1 VFASCPD
8 QARELEGK
16 TPPKES
22 SESLSSS
29 DAFVAGTEWL
39 TKELENGKLC
49 ARETVVL
56 AAHSFHSL
64 VQGPELPP
72 HLATSSSSETNQDN
86 PDSLPG
92 ISTVQKKRIV
102 ELLAQYSVRLI
113 VTTEGPEDRV
123 ITVQT
128 TRNPNASADEEDE
141 VKKTEMVVCSPL
153 SLGKEQK
160 RHGVI
165 HVATVGQSGLTVSQ
179 LKTYWETPK
188 TIDVAAPKD
197 IHIALTSE
205 TSKLGVSRDATTA

>member
-1 VFASCPD
+1 M
-8 QARELEGK
+8 RK
-16 TPPKES
+16 T
-22 SESLSSS
+22 
-29 DAFVAGTEWL
+29 
-39 TKELENGKLC
+39 
-49 ARETVVL
+49 R
-56 AAHSFHSL
+56 
-64 VQGPELPP
+64 
-72 HLATSSSSETNQDN
+72 
-86 PDSLPG
+86 
-92 ISTVQKKRIV
+92 
-102 ELLAQYSVRLI
+102 
-113 VTTEGPEDRV
+113 
-123 ITVQT
+123 
-128 TRNPNASADEEDE
+128 DE